1 MRKNQKGFTL
11 VELIIA
17 VAILA
22 IVTLA
27 VCGFI
32 VVGSKSYT
40 SANTD
45 IMLQQEAQLA
55 LNQISDVIIDTTDSI
70 SYSVGT
76 SGGMQK
82 VLKDSEYGGEATDK
96 CLVVVNRNDTS
107 SNNDNPSYWFYWN
120 KDDEKIYFNEV
131 PVDSTMDPSAI
142 QSAFDSVG
150 AAADKPVLAEHVTDL
165 NIDISQF
172 EENRVVMI
180 SMTLKNGNREYST
193 SNNVTVRNKI
203 ALNVVDIDPMK
214 RADEFRIED
223 IRSVVLEPGDNYTFR
238 PTVDTTSSD
247 KDLEWV
253 FVSGEANGT
262 TVSQNG
268 NDYSIHVGIG
278 EVRENLTL
286 RVTRKNEEY
295 AGQKD
300 RVAETVQVKVKRVN
314 SVNLTAS
321 ASTIKKGETVEITG
335 KAIGWLL
342 KTKCDSDLCASDDIS
357 KDEVLNPAK
366 DVVTGWHFVEGSG
379 TIESSD
385 EGKAVIKIDQNMTG
399 NTVTIEATSTLSA
412 TKNGGYS
419 SGADTNS
426 SVAGVQGRI
435 SFTVE
440 EGMEAIPSVGDLRYG
455 SDNDGNMGM
464 IYDFLYANLSDYDH
478 YVVCARLRETG
489 NTNKDQDQVILYFRS
504 DKNIRF
510 TPDIFGADLHKD
522 YDVYLQLL
530 LPVDR
535 ALYEYN
541 GTAHNGKSANQFQ
554 GTQDDN
560 SYHNTQVLVD
570 EYFGNLDSNGAY
582 IGSKYEKTGQFFGS
596 IGKPVLHFTCDGKA
610 YPNTDPNAVTK
621 YSLAGGYDSEAV
633 LGAAYLDK
641 DATVNI
647 DLKSMNRLEEIMFTV
662 YEGEGESINNWKYV
676 AGYNPDTGAFNGS
689 FVGGMFSV
697 SSPNGKDSLLTD
709 STYLIK
715 KNNSSGSW
723 DEASGNYHVVL
734 GYRFACD
741 KNARGDYKFLAERN
755 VKGDYAVHY
764 YSNPEG
770 SIKLVIESG
779 LNLNVITNSENWWT
793 NFPVPSDS
801 KFPFDLK
808 SSVKQTSAWSFKKYN
823 ASKQSLNSSLD
834 NVKVECVYRSG
845 DNSYDITLLYES
857 INGTT
862 VTTRN
867 YGTYNCKYGGN
878 EWTCVRTGGAES
890 TKEIT
895 ANLQQFMMWGSAHSA
910 YFPTPSDSDFPFAK
924 ESTQKQTIQ
933 YNLVWFPN
941 WGGNNTTTVS
951 VDCTYDASSKTYT
964 IRIYNDYGWSVDEYG
979 TWRSNGTQ
987 WNKQS

>member
-1 MRKNQKGFTL
+1 
-11 VELIIA
+11 
-17 VAILA
+17 
-22 IVTLA
+22 
-27 VCGFI
+27 
-32 VVGSKSYT
+32 
-40 SANTD
+40 
-45 IMLQQEAQLA
+45 
-55 LNQISDVIIDTTDSI
+55 
-70 SYSVGT
+70 
-76 SGGMQK
+76 
-82 VLKDSEYGGEATDK
+82 
-96 CLVVVNRNDTS
+96 
-107 SNNDNPSYWFYWN
+107 
-120 KDDEKIYFNEV
+120 
-131 PVDSTMDPSAI
+131 
-142 QSAFDSVG
+142 
-150 AAADKPVLAEHVTDL
+150 
-165 NIDISQF
+165 
-172 EENRVVMI
+172 MI

-300 RVAETVQVKVKRVN
+300 RVAETVQVKIKRVN

-335 KAIGWLL
+335 KAVGWLL
-342 KTKCDSDLCASDDIS
+342 KTKCDGELCASDNIN
-357 KDEVLNPAK
+357 KDEDLNPAK

-435 SFTVE
+435 SFKVE
-440 EGMEAIPSVGDLRYG
+440 EGMEAIPSLGDLRYG
-455 SDNDGNMGM
+455 SDNDGNIGM
-464 IYDFLYANLSDYDH
+464 IYDFLYSEAGLSDYDH
-478 YVVCARLRETG
+478 YVVCARLREAG

-535 ALYEYN
+535 ALYQYN
-541 GTAHNGKSANQFQ
+541 GKANNGKSANQFQ

-570 EYFGNLDSNGAY
+570 EYFSNLDSNGAY

-596 IGKPVLHFTCDGKA
+596 IGKPVLHFTCDGKS

-621 YSLAGGYDSEAV
+621 YSLAGGNDSEAV

-647 DLKSMNRLEEIMFTV
+647 DLKSMNRLEEVMFTV
-662 YEGEGESINNWKYV
+662 YKGEGENINNWQYV
-676 AGYNPDTGAFNGS
+676 AGYNPDTGSFNGS
-689 FVGGMFSV
+689 YLGGMFSV
-697 SSPNGKDSLLTD
+697 SASGGKDSLLTD
-709 STYLIK
+709 STYLVR

-723 DEASGNYHVVL
+723 DEASGTYRVVL
-734 GYRFACD
+734 GYRFACN
-741 KNARGDYKFLAERN
+741 KNARGDYRIIEERN
-755 VKGDYAVHY
+755 VNGDYNVNY

-770 SIKLVIESG
+770 SIKLVIEAG
-779 LNLNVITNSENWWT
+779 LNLEVIRSGEDNWWT

-801 KFPFDLK
+801 RFPFALK
-808 SSVKQTSAWSFKKYN
+808 ISTKQSTTWNFKKYN
-823 ASKQSLNSSLD
+823 NSDQYIGSLD
-834 NVKVECVYRSG
+834 NVKVECAYRPG
-845 DNSYDITLLYES
+845 DNSYDITLSTES
-857 INGTT
+857 LSGDTL
-862 VTTRN
+862 TTRD

-878 EWTCVRTGGAES
+878 EWTCVKYGTGES
-890 TKEIT
+890 TKVIT
-895 ANLQQFMMWGSAHSA
+895 TNLFNLDNGGST
-910 YFPTPSDSDFPFAK
+910 YFPTPDKNDFPFVK
-924 ESTQKQTIQ
+924 ESETEQKIQQTLPVIYNQ
-933 YNLVWFPN
+933 YYGYMGTFSITCSYNK
-941 WGGNNTTTVS
+941 T
-951 VDCTYDASSKTYT
+951 SKEYT
-964 IRIYNDYGWSVDEYG
+964 ITIYKVQNGWSQNLG
-979 TWRSNGTQ
+979 TWTWTNGSTQ
-987 WNKQS
+987 WKTN

>member
-1 MRKNQKGFTL
+1 MMRKNQKGFTL

-76 SGGMQK
+76 SGGLQN
-82 VLKDSEYGGEATDK
+82 VLRDSEYGGDATDK
-96 CLVVVNRNDTS
+96 CLVVVNRNDAS
-107 SNNDNPSYWFYWN
+107 SNNNNPSYWFYWN

-131 PVDSTMDPSAI
+131 PVNSTMTADEI
-142 QSAFDSVG
+142 QAGFDSVG

-165 NIDISQF
+165 SIDISQF

-180 SMTLKNGNREYST
+180 SMTLQNGNREYST

-214 RADEFRIED
+214 RADEFRIKN
-223 IRSVVLEPGDNYTFR
+223 ISSVVLEPGDNYTFR
-238 PTVDTTSSD
+238 PDVESTSVD

-268 NDYSIHVGIG
+268 NDYSIHVGIN
-278 EVRENLTL
+278 EERANLTL

-300 RVAETVQVKVKRVN
+300 RVAETVEVKVKRVN

-335 KAIGWLL
+335 KAVGWLL
-342 KTKCDSDLCASDDIS
+342 RTKCDSELCASDDIN
-357 KDEVLNPAK
+357 KDEDLT
-366 DVVTGWHFVEGSG
+366 DWHFVEGSG

-385 EGKAVIKIDQNMTG
+385 AGKAVIKVDQNMTG
-399 NTVTIEATSTLSA
+399 NTVTIEATSVLSA

-419 SGADTNS
+419 SSADTNS
-426 SVAGVQGRI
+426 SAVGVQGRI
-435 SFTVE
+435 SFTVD
-440 EGMEAIPSVGDLRYG
+440 EGMEAIPSLGDLRYG
-455 SDNDGNMGM
+455 SDNDGNIGM
-464 IYDFLYANLSDYDH
+464 IYDFLYSEAGLSDYDH
-478 YVVCARLRETG
+478 YVVCARLREVG
-489 NTNKDQDQVILYFRS
+489 NNNKDQDQVILYFRS

-510 TPDIFGADLHKD
+510 TPDIFGADLNKD
-522 YDVYLQLL
+522 YNVYLQLL

-541 GTAHNGKSANQFQ
+541 GKANNGKSANQFQ

-560 SYHNTQVLVD
+560 SYYNTQTLID
-570 EYFGNLDSNGAY
+570 EYFNNLDSNGAY

-596 IGKPVLHFTCDGKA
+596 IGKPVIHFTCDGKA

-621 YSLAGGYDSEAV
+621 YSLAGGYDNEAI
-633 LGAAYLDK
+633 LGAAYMDK
-641 DATVNI
+641 DKTVNI
-647 DLKSMNRLEEIMFTV
+647 DLKSMNRLEEVMFTV
-662 YEGEGESINNWKYV
+662 YKGEGENINNWTYV
-676 AGYNPDTGAFNGS
+676 AGYNPDTGAFNNS

-709 STYLIK
+709 STYLVR

-723 DEASGNYHVVL
+723 DEASGTYRVVL

-741 KNARGDYKFLAERN
+741 KNARGDYRIIAERN
-755 VKGDYAVHY
+755 VNGDYNVNY

-779 LNLNVITNSENWWT
+779 FNLEVRSKEGNWKT
-793 NFPVPSDS
+793 YFPVPTDG
-801 KFPFDLK
+801 KFPFALRN
-808 SSVKQTSAWSFKKYN
+808 S
-823 ASKQSLNSSLD
+823 SKQSTTWNFTKYNNAGQKIGNLD
-834 NVKVECVYRSG
+834 NAKVECEYYSD
-845 DNSYDITLLYES
+845 DNSYTITVSYES

-862 VTTRN
+862 VTSHI
-867 YGTYNCKYGGN
+867 YGKYKCKYGDDKWEWQSGESETTKTIKDTFGN
-878 EWTCVRTGGAES
+878 SYT
-890 TKEIT
+890 
-895 ANLQQFMMWGSAHSA
+895 LWGNQAGA
-910 YFPTPSDSDFPFAK
+910 YFPTPSDSDFPFK
-924 ESTQKQTIQ
+924 KKSDQEQTIQ
-933 YNLVWFPN
+933 QQLIVIFS
-941 WGGNNTTTVS
+941 WGTQTQTVKIT
-951 VDCTYDASSKTYT
+951 CTYASDTYT
-964 IRIYNDYGWSVDEYG
+964 IKIYDEWGNYIG
-979 TWRSNGTQ
+979 TWTCTSTGTQ
-987 WNKQS
+987 WSKQ

>member
-1 MRKNQKGFTL
+1 MMRKNQKGFTL

-17 VAILA
+17 IAILA

-45 IMLQQEAQLA
+45 ILLQQEAQLA

-76 SGGMQK
+76 SSSLQN

-120 KDDEKIYFNEV
+120 KDEEKIHFSEV
-131 PVDSTMDPSAI
+131 NVDSTMSADVI
-142 QSAFDSVG
+142 QAGFNSAASTK
-150 AAADKPVLAEHVTDL
+150 AVLAEHVTDL

-180 SMTLKNGNREYST
+180 SMTLKNGNREYYT
-193 SNNVTVRNKI
+193 SNNVTVRNRI

-214 RADEFRIED
+214 RADEFRIEN
-223 IRSVVLEPGDNYTFR
+223 IRSVVLEPGDNYTFI
-238 PTVDTTSSD
+238 PTVDSTSDD
-247 KDLEWV
+247 KALEWV
-253 FVSGEANGT
+253 HVSGDANGT
-262 TVSQNG
+262 TTSQNG
-268 NDYSIHVGIG
+268 DNFSIHVGIN

-286 RVTRKNEEY
+286 RVTRLNEEY

-300 RVAETVQVKVKRVN
+300 RVAETVQVKIKRVN

-321 ASTIKKGETVEITG
+321 ASTVKKGETVEITG
-335 KAIGWLL
+335 KAVGWLL
-342 KTKCDSDLCASDDIS
+342 KTKCDSDLCASDNIN
-357 KDEVLNPAK
+357 KDEDLNPAK

-385 EGKAVIKIDQNMTG
+385 EGKAVIKIDQNMAG

-440 EGMEAIPSVGDLRYG
+440 EGMEAIPSLGDLRYG
-455 SDNDGNMGM
+455 SDNDGNIGM
-464 IYDFLYANLSDYDH
+464 IYDFLYSEAGLSDYDH
-478 YVVCARLRETG
+478 YVVCARLREVG
-489 NTNKDQDQVILYFRS
+489 NNNKDQDQVILYFRS

-522 YDVYLQLL
+522 YNVYLQLL

-535 ALYEYN
+535 ALYQYN
-541 GTAHNGKSANQFQ
+541 GKANNGKSANQFQ

-560 SYHNTQVLVD
+560 SYYNTQTLID
-570 EYFGNLDSNGAY
+570 EYFNNLDSNGSY
-582 IGSKYEKTGQFFGS
+582 TGSKYEKTGQFFGS
-596 IGKPVLHFTCDGKA
+596 IGKPVIHFTCDGKA

-621 YSLAGGYDSEAV
+621 YSLAGGYDSEAI
-633 LGAAYLDK
+633 LGAAYMDK

-647 DLKSMNRLEEIMFTV
+647 DLKSMNRLEEVMFTV
-662 YEGEGESINNWKYV
+662 YKGEGEDINKWTYV
-676 AGYNPDTGAFNGS
+676 AGYNPDTGAFDGS
-689 FVGGMFSV
+689 FMGGMFSV
-697 SSPNGKDSLLTD
+697 SASGGKDSLLTD
-709 STYLIK
+709 STYLVK

-723 DEASGNYHVVL
+723 DNASGTYRVVL

-741 KNARGDYKFLAERN
+741 KNARGDYRILAERN
-755 VKGDYAVHY
+755 VNGDYNVNY

-779 LNLNVITNSENWWT
+779 FNLEVKSRDGNWKT
-793 NFPVPSDS
+793 YFPVPTDG
-801 KFPFDLK
+801 KFPFALK
-808 SSVKQTSAWSFKKYN
+808 NSTKQSTTWNFTKYN
-823 ASKQSLNSSLD
+823 DAGQKIGDLN
-834 NVKVECVYRSG
+834 NVKVECEYFSS
-845 DNSYDITLLYES
+845 DNSYTITLSTDS
-857 INGTT
+857 IDGKT
-862 VTTRN
+862 VTTHT
-867 YGTYNCKYGGN
+867 YGKYKCKYGGDKW
-878 EWTCVRTGGAES
+878 ELQSGES
-890 TKEIT
+890 DKTETIVT
-895 ANLQQFMMWGSAHSA
+895 NIFDISGSGWEA
-910 YFPTPSDSDFPFAK
+910 YFPTPADSDFPFKK
-924 ESTQKQTIQ
+924 ESSQTQTIRQ
-933 YNLVWFPN
+933 QLTLFGQWYSYSIPVEI
-941 WGGNNTTTVS
+941 TCV
-951 VDCTYDASSKTYT
+951 YDNGTYT
-964 IRIYNDYGWSVDEYG
+964 ISIKEKYDWGVQNDFGEWAWKNGG
-979 TWRSNGTQ
+979 TKWT
-987 WNKQS
+987 KK